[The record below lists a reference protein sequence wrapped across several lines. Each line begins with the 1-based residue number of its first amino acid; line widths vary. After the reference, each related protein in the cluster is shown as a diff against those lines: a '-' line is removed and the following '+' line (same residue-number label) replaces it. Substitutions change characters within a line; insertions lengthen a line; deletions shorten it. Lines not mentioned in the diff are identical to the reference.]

1 MEEVYSTF
9 SIVIPTYNRPDR
21 LETCLESLVQL
32 EYSSNHFEVIVVDDG
47 SPVVLEPVVEPFR
60 GPLELRLHRQES
72 AGPAA
77 ARNAGARQAQGRFLV
92 FTDDDCRPASNW
104 LTALAAQFEKTPTHL
119 LGGKTVNALPQ
130 NPFSTAS
137 QLLVCYLYE
146 YQNGDDHQARFFT
159 SNNIALSAD
168 RFHEVGGFDTTF
180 TRAAAE
186 DREFCNRWLHRG
198 GSMTHVPEAVVRHA
212 HSLDLTGF
220 WGQHF
225 DYGRGAF
232 HFHEMRSQ
240 RGQDSI
246 APEPL
251 SFYWNLLRYPFSQ
264 YAGFWALV
272 QLLLIGVS
280 QVANTVGF
288 FYEMSVRSLKD

>member
-1 MEEVYSTF
+1 MEEAYSTF
-9 SIVIPTYNRPDR
+9 SIIIPTYNRPNR

-32 EYSSNHFEVIVVDDG
+32 EYPSNRFEVIVVDDG
-47 SPVVLEPVVEPFR
+47 SPVALVPVVEPFR
-60 GPLELRLHRQES
+60 GPLELRFHRQES

-104 LTALAAQFEKTPTHL
+104 LTALAAQFKKTPTHL

-137 QLLVCYLYE
+137 QLLVHYLYD
-146 YQNGDDHQARFFT
+146 YYNSDDHQARFFT
-159 SNNIALSAD
+159 SNNIALPAN
-168 RFHEVGGFDTTF
+168 RFHETGGFDKTF
-180 TRAAAE
+180 IRAAAE
-186 DREFCNRWLHRG
+186 DREFCNRWLNRG
-198 GSMTHVPEAVVRHA
+198 GSMTYVPEAVVRHA
-212 HSLDLTGF
+212 HSLNPVGF
-220 WGQHF
+220 WRQHF
-225 DYGRGAF
+225 NYGRGAF
-232 HFHEMRSQ
+232 YFHEMRSQ
-240 RGQDSI
+240 RGQDSV

-280 QVANTVGF
+280 QVANALGF
-288 FYEMSVRSLKD
+288 FYEVSVRALRE